1 MAVPFQFANTPNGST
16 IPLAKLD
23 QNFDYVENQI
33 NSLSVVTSFSG
44 GSTGLLPATAS
55 TGIITLTGRLNVA
68 NGGTGA
74 TTASGAMANLLPA
87 QTGQNGKFLTT
98 DGNGNLSWAA
108 SGAGGVTGIAN
119 GGTGLTATPTN
130 GQLLIGNGTGYTLAT
145 LTGGTGI
152 TIANTAGGITI
163 NATGGGGGTGT
174 VTSVGLTS
182 NLNGITITPSTAI
195 TTSGS
200 FALGGTLGFANGGTG
215 LSTLGTNGQV
225 LTSNGTAIVW
235 ASAGA
240 ASNTFTNGISVSG
253 TFSGSATILGS
264 SPTQV
269 TYQHDIG
276 ASVGVA
282 SWYTTPTFT
291 TLATSTATLVLSA
304 TSPTVTINNGLPS
317 QFRFPATTGTSGQVL
332 TTDGTGVTSWA
343 SAGAASNTFTSGIS
357 VSGTFSGSAT
367 ILGTSPTQVTYQHNA
382 GSQIGA
388 GSWYSTPTFT
398 SLATPTATLVL
409 SSNSPTVTINNG
421 LPSQFR
427 FPATTGT
434 SGQVLTTDGTGVTSW
449 ASSSGNTFT
458 NGISVSGTFSGSATI
473 LGTSPTQVTYQHN
486 VGALV
491 GAGSWYSTP
500 TFTTLA
506 TPTATLVLSSNSPTV
521 QVNTGLPSQFV
532 FPSSGGSSG
541 QVLQTNGS
549 GITSWTSV
557 PTLGATNT
565 WSGTNNFQAITS
577 TDITVGPTGSPN
589 ITLNSSGT
597 QYGVYASGGAGGFVA
612 MATPSGNTGFLPNTA
627 GAGFT
632 ATGPYTNSSDAT
644 LKENISPVGACLDK
658 VKALEGVYF
667 SWIEDQTHA
676 QQIGLIAQ
684 DVQQV
689 VPEVVSR
696 SVYNDKLGIAY
707 ASLVP
712 VLINAIKELE
722 ARVAALEA
730 K

>member
-1 MAVPFQFANTPNGST
+1 
-16 IPLAKLD
+16 
-23 QNFDYVENQI
+23 
-33 NSLSVVTSFSG
+33 
-44 GSTGLLPATAS
+44 
-55 TGIITLTGRLNVA
+55 
-68 NGGTGA
+68 
-74 TTASGAMANLLPA
+74 
-87 QTGQNGKFLTT
+87 
-98 DGNGNLSWAA
+98 
-108 SGAGGVTGIAN
+108 
-119 GGTGLTATPTN
+119 
-130 GQLLIGNGTGYTLAT
+130 
-145 LTGGTGI
+145 
-152 TIANTAGGITI
+152 
-163 NATGGGGGTGT
+163 
-174 VTSVGLTS
+174 
-182 NLNGITITPSTAI
+182 
-195 TTSGS
+195 
-200 FALGGTLGFANGGTG
+200 
-215 LSTLGTNGQV
+215 
-225 LTSNGTAIVW
+225 VW

-240 ASNTFTNGISVSG
+240 ASNTFTSGISVSG

-343 SAGAASNTFTSGIS
+343 SAGAASNTFTS
-357 VSGTFSGSAT
+357 
-367 ILGTSPTQVTYQHNA
+367 
-382 GSQIGA
+382 
-388 GSWYSTPTFT
+388 
-398 SLATPTATLVL
+398 
-409 SSNSPTVTINNG
+409 
-421 LPSQFR
+421 
-427 FPATTGT
+427 
-434 SGQVLTTDGTGVTSW
+434 
-449 ASSSGNTFT
+449 
-458 NGISVSGTFSGSATI
+458 GISVSGTFSGSATI

-612 MATPSGNTGFLPNTA
+612 MATPSGNVGFLPNTA